1 MTHLNQ
7 LLLSLVSFQE
17 LQFRK
22 AILGSSLSFNRI
34 LNIYVSINGD
44 FFCIKRLT

>member
-1 MTHLNQ
+1 MTHPNQ

-17 LQFRK
+17 LQFWK
-22 AILGSSLSFNRI
+22 AILGSLLSFNRI

-44 FFCIKRLT
+44 FFVLKD